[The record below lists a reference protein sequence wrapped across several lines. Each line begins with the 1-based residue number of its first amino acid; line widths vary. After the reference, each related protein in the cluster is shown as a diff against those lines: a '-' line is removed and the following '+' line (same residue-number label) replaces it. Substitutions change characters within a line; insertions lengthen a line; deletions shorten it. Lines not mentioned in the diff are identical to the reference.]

1 MLPEVV
7 EIVPEDEIP
16 LVDNEPPI
24 VVVFPDTPILMPPV
38 DPTPFPMLIAPVR
51 VVLAPRDKIPLVRTA
66 PINTLPIVLVF
77 AKSISVDGVVALIAE
92 VVIVDGNANVPIKFV
107 VPFKFVTDVEDPILT
122 VPVEP
127 VPVLILIVPVELFP
141 VPIFIGPER
150 ATWFPKFSV
159 PVVKLL
165 PRLRV
170 PAVALFA
177 LLMALP

>member
-1 MLPEVV
+1 M
-7 EIVPEDEIP
+7 
-16 LVDNEPPI
+16 NT
-24 VVVFPDTPILMPPV
+24 FP
-38 DPTPFPMLIAPVR
+38 A
-51 VVLAPRDKIPLVRTA
+51 
-66 PINTLPIVLVF
+66 VLVS
-77 AKSISVDGVVALIAE
+77 AKSISLDAVVALIAE
-92 VVIVDGNANVPIKFV
+92 AVIVDGNANVPIKF
-107 VPFKFVTDVEDPILT
+107 DVEDPIFT

-127 VPVLILIVPVELFP
+127 IPVLIFIVPDELFP
-141 VPIFIGPER
+141 VPIFTGPER